1 MDDACDPNFQS
12 WPGRQ
17 ELVAPCKDAAL
28 TDRRTIIQPRAC
40 ELRQREVS
48 VRADD
53 RHDGADSSAPVV
65 PGGLPEQTPAAL
77 ELGQPEGMGKL
88 SGRTLLI
95 GSSCFESRRGCV
107 DVTPSAT
114 CDEAKGGTNVSQR
127 CERA

>member
-1 MDDACDPNFQS
+1 MDDACEPNFSVLARPPRIGGALQRCCVD
-12 WPGRQ
+12 RQ
-17 ELVAPCKDAAL
+17 AHNHP
-28 TDRRTIIQPRAC
+28 TSAC